1 MELIINNLPI
11 LICAVVGIA
20 LLIFEMFMPGFG
32 IPGISGIALLI
43 VSVVFTWMEH
53 GMLAG
58 LGAALVVIV
67 AGGLAVY
74 LSLRSASR
82 GRLSRS
88 PLILKGA
95 QTRDEGFVAQ
105 DELTGFVGRTG
116 TTATVLRPAGI
127 ADFDGIRLNVVSQ
140 GAFIAKGEKVVIRQV
155 EGARVLVEK
164 AGKE

>member
-1 MELIINNLPI
+1 MEFIIYNLPI

-105 DELTGFVGRTG
+105 DELTGFVGRAG

-127 ADFDGIRLNVVSQ
+127 ADFDGVRLNVVSQ

>member
-1 MELIINNLPI
+1 MEFIINNLPI

>member
-1 MELIINNLPI
+1 
-11 LICAVVGIA
+11 
-20 LLIFEMFMPGFG
+20 
-32 IPGISGIALLI
+32 
-43 VSVVFTWMEH
+43 
-53 GMLAG
+53 MLAG